1 VNRELRSGLEADYR
15 VPDSVPGVAQT
26 LLQYQS
32 SHRPQDLWHMVT
44 PDYRSTAIW
53 LQLTSG
59 DNQDMSRVI
68 DAVDEYLAS
77 HPLPDGVEARW
88 AGKTF
93 INVVWQT
100 AMVEGMVWS
109 LLGAFIAVFLMMAL
123 LFRSLRFGLIAMLP
137 LSTTILAVYGLIG
150 WVGKDYDMPIA
161 ILSSLTLGLSVDFA
175 IHFIQRMRTLVSQHQ
190 SFEVAGRLVF
200 EEPARAIARN
210 AIVIALGFTPLF
222 FAPLMPYVTVG
233 AFMASI
239 MAISGAATLLLLPA
253 VMRWAMKMPS
263 HKAAIKEEI

>member
-1 VNRELRSGLEADYR
+1 
-15 VPDSVPGVAQT
+15 
-26 LLQYQS
+26 
-32 SHRPQDLWHMVT
+32 
-44 PDYRSTAIW
+44 
-53 LQLTSG
+53 
-59 DNQDMSRVI
+59 
-68 DAVDEYLAS
+68 
-77 HPLPDGVEARW
+77 
-88 AGKTF
+88 
-93 INVVWQT
+93 
-100 AMVEGMVWS
+100 
-109 LLGAFIAVFLMMAL
+109 
-123 LFRSLRFGLIAMLP
+123 MLP

-150 WVGKDYDMPIA
+150 WVVKDYDMPIA

-175 IHFIQRMRTLVSQHQ
+175 IHFIQRMRTLVSQHH

>member
-1 VNRELRSGLEADYR
+1 
-15 VPDSVPGVAQT
+15 
-26 LLQYQS
+26 
-32 SHRPQDLWHMVT
+32 MVT
-44 PDYRSTAIW
+44 PDYRSTAVW

-68 DAVDEYLAS
+68 DAVDAYLAD
-77 HPLPDGVEARW
+77 HPLPAGVEGRW

-100 AMVEGMVWS
+100 AMVEGMMWS
-109 LLGAFIAVFLMMAL
+109 LLGAFVAVFLMMVL
-123 LFRSLRFGLIAMLP
+123 LFRSFRFGLIAMLP
-137 LSTTILAVYGLIG
+137 LSTTIIAVYGLIG
-150 WVGKDYDMPIA
+150 WIRKDYDMPVA
-161 ILSSLTLGLSVDFA
+161 VLSSLTLGLSVDFA
-175 IHFIQRMRTLVSQHQ
+175 IHFIQRMRTLVKEAG
-190 SFEVAGRLVF
+190 SFEAAEKLAF

-210 AIVIALGFTPLF
+210 AIVIALGFTPLL

-253 VMRWAMKMPS
+253 VMRWALQMPPT
-263 HKAAIKEEI
+263 AAIQQEK